1 MKISAVLLYYL
12 PAWLLKDVKK
22 AYALR
27 RKHTYLAEDC
37 SYFLVHSNSIQKLK
51 AGSKRCYIS
60 RNSQE
65 VLGKTYIYSGIGTK
79 GEVYSS

>member
-1 MKISAVLLYYL
+1 MKISALLLYYL

-22 AYALR
+22 AYTLR

-51 AGSKRCYIS
+51 AGSKHCYIS
-60 RNSQE
+60 KNSQE
-65 VLGKTYIYSGIGTK
+65 VLGKTHIHSGIWYK
-79 GEVYSS
+79 GRD